1 MSELWAHQQKA
12 IAEAKDRTFYGLFF
26 DPGTGKT
33 RTAIEILRAKWQLN
47 AGMQSTLIL
56 CPPIVIQNWKN
67 EFLKY
72 SRVPAE
78 RVVLLT
84 GTGKQR
90 VEKLK
95 KARALLGDRF
105 IAVTNYE
112 STIIPALHLHL
123 MDWAPRCLVADE
135 CFSTGTLVDTPSG
148 PVPIERLVPGDLV
161 INCLGTKKVVGTF
174 KRRVTERVTLV
185 FGGKAVTCS
194 ANHLWL
200 TSSGWVPAKEIAV
213 GALLIP
219 TEKALRAMSK
229 VVQTEE
235 TCDSFLREILLCD
248 VALPKHRPSVTSLS
262 EFTRETS
269 AALACADV
277 AGQPDARPRVPRQG
291 QCDIEG
297 YGAQAVCTGW
307 QWTWPS
313 SGGKAA
319 TGIFRAPVAVELYNP
334 DGATTRLGLPYV
346 LQTGSLFLGEE
357 DYYRGRRGISQLSPS
372 PCARL
377 EERDVSDC
385 ARVESISYHQ
395 SPGDGGPGDY
405 LYDLEVEGHP
415 SFSVEGV
422 VVHNSHRCKDIQA
435 KRTKATIALADRADI
450 VRLGLSGTPVLNS
463 PMDLFS
469 QYRIL
474 DGGENFGKN
483 FFAFRASHMK
493 DRNAYMPKQ
502 KYFPD
507 WVPTEEG
514 NRAIS
519 AVLQKTALVV
529 KKEECLDLPPLVQK
543 VIEVELSPEQRRVY
557 DDMKKDFIAYIG
569 DQACVAQLAITKALR
584 LQQIV
589 SGHLP
594 VESEGGEQV
603 VKTFTGTPRLAA
615 FRELLLDIAPHHKV
629 LVWAVFKQDYGAL
642 KHVCDDL
649 GFAFVEVH
657 GEIPQRGKDV
667 AVEAFRSDPKVRVLI
682 GHPQSAGLGVNL
694 VEASYTVYYS
704 RGFSL
709 EQRLQ
714 SEARNYRAGSERH
727 EKITQID
734 LVARGTIDELINAA
748 LQTKT
753 KLSVDLLRQEFLP

>member
-1 MSELWAHQQKA
+1 M
-12 IAEAKDRTFYGLFF
+12 
-26 DPGTGKT
+26 
-33 RTAIEILRAKWQLN
+33 
-47 AGMQSTLIL
+47 
-56 CPPIVIQNWKN
+56 
-67 EFLKY
+67 
-72 SRVPAE
+72 
-78 RVVLLT
+78 
-84 GTGKQR
+84 
-90 VEKLK
+90 
-95 KARALLGDRF
+95 
-105 IAVTNYE
+105 
-112 STIIPALHLHL
+112 
-123 MDWAPRCLVADE
+123 
-135 CFSTGTLVDTPSG
+135 
-148 PVPIERLVPGDLV
+148 
-161 INCLGTKKVVGTF
+161 
-174 KRRVTERVTLV
+174 
-185 FGGKAVTCS
+185 
-194 ANHLWL
+194 
-200 TSSGWVPAKEIAV
+200 
-213 GALLIP
+213 
-219 TEKALRAMSK
+219 
-229 VVQTEE
+229 
-235 TCDSFLREILLCD
+235 
-248 VALPKHRPSVTSLS
+248 
-262 EFTRETS
+262 
-269 AALACADV
+269 
-277 AGQPDARPRVPRQG
+277 
-291 QCDIEG
+291 
-297 YGAQAVCTGW
+297 
-307 QWTWPS
+307 
-313 SGGKAA
+313 
-319 TGIFRAPVAVELYNP
+319 
-334 DGATTRLGLPYV
+334 
-346 LQTGSLFLGEE
+346 
-357 DYYRGRRGISQLSPS
+357 
-372 PCARL
+372 
-377 EERDVSDC
+377 
-385 ARVESISYHQ
+385 
-395 SPGDGGPGDY
+395 
-405 LYDLEVEGHP
+405 
-415 SFSVEGV
+415 EGV